1 MTRTAQAKSLLFAPA
16 TAEDFWPEVNAAARL
31 RTPSQPPPLPSE
43 PEDADPTGGLDLG
56 GLEEPQTSSTTTFAA
71 GTTVPAEGDVR
82 ISIAELRELLLAR
95 IGDTRDSDGQRAPST
110 SSPEPQATDPVTV
123 KAPRRRPVPLNLG
136 LMLLVL
142 VALVI
147 AGGVT
152 LVVVAQRAVPPVS
165 PAAPATGQL
174 SIVSDV
180 PHAQVSIDGQD
191 RGVTPLEVALDPGA
205 HAVEVT
211 SGGRRETMAVSI
223 ARGARDVFHVL
234 LTSANRVAVGAL
246 RVSTPIPGA
255 GITLD
260 GEYRGLTPMTFAQ
273 LEPGFHEV
281 AVVQGRITERH
292 AVNVEQDRTTEIS
305 VAFATPAPAP
315 APAPPPVTSPASSGW
330 IVVACPIPVEILE
343 NGDLVGSSNV
353 ARVMMA
359 SGSHVL
365 DFVNT
370 DVGYRARRTID
381 VVAGKTTRVPMEL
394 PQGALSVNA
403 MPWAELWV
411 DGSHVGETPLGNVPV
426 RIGRH
431 DIVFKHPQLGERR
444 LQVLVRADTPARV
457 SVDMSK

>member
-1 MTRTAQAKSLLFAPA
+1 
-16 TAEDFWPEVNAAARL
+16 
-31 RTPSQPPPLPSE
+31 
-43 PEDADPTGGLDLG
+43 
-56 GLEEPQTSSTTTFAA
+56 
-71 GTTVPAEGDVR
+71 
-82 ISIAELRELLLAR
+82 
-95 IGDTRDSDGQRAPST
+95 
-110 SSPEPQATDPVTV
+110 
-123 KAPRRRPVPLNLG
+123 
-136 LMLLVL
+136 
-142 VALVI
+142 
-147 AGGVT
+147 
-152 LVVVAQRAVPPVS
+152 
-165 PAAPATGQL
+165 L

-180 PHAQVSIDGQD
+180 PGAQVSIDGQD

-234 LTSANRVAVGAL
+234 LTSPDRLAVGAL

-260 GEYRGLTPMTFAQ
+260 GAYRGLTPMTFAQ

-281 AVVQGRITERH
+281 AVVQGRVTERH
-292 AVNVEQDRTTEIS
+292 AVRVEQDRTTEIS
-305 VAFATPAPAP
+305 VAFATPAAAP
-315 APAPPPVTSPASSGW
+315 PPPPVTSQASSGW

-343 NGDLVGSSNV
+343 NGDLVGSSHV

-365 DFVNT
+365 EFVNT
-370 DVGYRARRTID
+370 EVGYRARRTID
-381 VVAGKTTRVPMEL
+381 IVAGKTTRVPVEL

-411 DGSHVGETPLGNVPV
+411 DGSHIGETPLGNVPV

-431 DIVFKHPQLGERR
+431 DVVFKHPQLGERR

>member
-1 MTRTAQAKSLLFAPA
+1 MTRTAQAKSLIFPPA

-43 PEDADPTGGLDLG
+43 DADPTGGLDVV
-56 GLEEPQTSSTTTFAA
+56 GLEESQTSSTTTFAA
-71 GTTVPAEGDVR
+71 GTAVPAEGDVR

-95 IGDTRDSDGQRAPST
+95 IGDTRDSDDQPAPST
-110 SSPEPQATDPVTV
+110 PSPEPQATDPVTV
-123 KAPRRRPVPLNLG
+123 KAPHPRPVPLHLG
-136 LMLLVL
+136 LLLLVL
-142 VALVI
+142 VAAVI

-152 LVVVAQRAVPPVS
+152 LVVLAQRAVPPVS
-165 PAAPATGQL
+165 AAAPVTGQL

-234 LTSANRVAVGAL
+234 LTSPNRVAVGAL
-246 RVSTPIPGA
+246 RVSTAIPGA
-255 GITLD
+255 AITLD

-292 AVNVEQDRTTEIS
+292 AVKVEQDRTTEIS
-305 VAFATPAPAP
+305 VAFATPAP

-444 LQVLVRADTPARV
+444 VQVLVRADTPARV